1 MHPWEGTEEVF
12 ELLSNCYLNAFYL
25 FYFMYVNYVTVRY
38 FYSRIPNLSQSGEI
52 PQGPNQMPHPF
63 DVVVVVLCCSVW
75 CVCFQ
80 LLTILGSRDVEL
92 GLTQGTF

>member
-25 FYFMYVNYVTVRY
+25 FYFIYVNYVTVR
-38 FYSRIPNLSQSGEI
+38 FFIAEFQIFQSGEI

-63 DVVVVVLCCSVW
+63 DVVVVAMLCCFVW

-80 LLTILGSRDVEL
+80 LLTILDSRDAEF

>member
-1 MHPWEGTEEVF
+1 
-12 ELLSNCYLNAFYL
+12 
-25 FYFMYVNYVTVRY
+25 MYVNYVTVRY